1 MARFGSKY
9 GGGGGGGG
17 RGWGEDPQQPWWRRI
32 FGQGDNPLTW
42 SVPIGSLFDITIRVS
57 IIYIVWMAFEL
68 LSSHDWTFKAWSVA
82 SLFVLVLLHEFGHCF
97 ACRRVGGEADNI
109 LMWML
114 GGLAS
119 CRSPH
124 NWRANLVTTAGGP
137 MVNVVLVPVFMGVLM
152 ALGAPL
158 SSLIFNPFGS
168 GVGFAWLRATENMQ
182 CADWLKT
189 PLFSLHVTNLAL
201 LLFNVLLPM
210 FPMDGGRLL
219 QCLLWRKLGY
229 SKSMWIATRIGLVAA
244 IIVGLFGAF
253 VQSWT
258 LLALAIMCG
267 LTCYNQQQQL
277 RFMAADDVADERWSQ
292 WGSDGDGWKLG
303 KGGASMFGGG
313 VGKGGEKTNTK
324 QAEKAVKAAQAE
336 RDRQLSETAELDRI
350 LAKIKDKGMA
360 SLSKSEQAFLRR
372 STEKSRGS

>member
-1 MARFGSKY
+1 MSRFGSKY
-9 GGGGGGGG
+9 GGGSGG
-17 RGWGEDPQQPWWRRI
+17 RGGRSWGEDPRQPWWRRI
-32 FGQGDNPLTW
+32 FAQGDNPMTW
-42 SVPIGSLFDITIRVS
+42 SAPIGSLAGITIRVS
-57 IIYIVWMAFEL
+57 LIYIIWMVIEL
-68 LSSHDWTFKAWSVA
+68 LSAHDWTFKAWSVA

-114 GGLAS
+114 GGLAY

-124 NWRANLVTTAGGP
+124 TWRANLVTTAGGP

-158 SSLIFNPFGS
+158 GSLLFNPFGS
-168 GVGFAWLRATENMQ
+168 GVGFAWLRATESMH
-182 CADWLKT
+182 CADWMKT

-244 IIVGLFGAF
+244 ILVGLFGAF

-303 KGGASMFGGG
+303 KGGASM
-313 VGKGGEKTNTK
+313 GKGDEKSNAK
-324 QAEKAVKAAQAE
+324 RAEKATKAAQAE
-336 RDRQLSETAELDRI
+336 RDRQISETAELDRI

-372 STEKSRGS
+372 STERSRGA